1 FHSTVDNT
9 WTDTTTLDATYWY
22 RNLRHTVQLHNTITT
37 LVEEGFGFFVET
49 SPHPVL
55 TTALQDTLDTTNT
68 PTTALSTLR
77 RNHGDP
83 AQLLTALAHY
93 HVRGGTLDWTTTLPT
108 TARQVD
114 LPTYPFEQ
122 EHYWLDP
129 SPTVSDATDLGLSST
144 DHPLL
149 GAALALAD
157 SDGLVLTGRLSL
169 RSHPWLADH
178 TVLGSAL
185 LPGTAFLDLLLH
197 AGDRVG
203 CDRVDE
209 LTLETPL
216 VLPEDGGVQL
226 QLTLGEADGTG
237 RREVG
242 VHSRPET
249 APADAA
255 WTRHARAVLAAGGHP
270 DAGHLTAWPPS
281 GAAPVDLD
289 GYYARLADGGLGY
302 GPAFQGLRAVW
313 QDGDSLYAEVRL
325 PDAHRGEAER
335 YGLHPALLDAALHAL
350 GCADGA
356 QTGTGLGQL
365 PFAWTG
371 VSLHATGAE
380 ALRVRLTRTGDDSV
394 ALLVTDETGA
404 PVATADSFVLRP
416 LATDTAAGRDATL
429 DALFRIAWTP
439 VPVGEERAE
448 PHWVRGL
455 DDLPEEVPDTVAVA
469 FGPGNGDDART
480 TVRRTLELLQK
491 WLADPRYACSRL
503 VLATYG
509 ALATRQGEHVPDP
522 DRAALWGLVR
532 SAQSENPDRFLL
544 VDLDQA
550 PSSAEA
556 LPAALATASATGES
570 QLALRDGTVLAARLA
585 RAASAG
591 ALTPPPG
598 ADAWRLDTTGKGTLD
613 NLVLTACPEVHEP
626 LAPGHVRVAVR
637 AAGLNFRDV
646 LNALGMYPGPAGMLG
661 NEGAG
666 VVLEVAPDVTG
677 LAPGDRVM
685 GMFAGSF
692 GTVAVTDHRLLVRV
706 PAGWSFARA
715 AATPIVF
722 LTAYYALVDLADV
735 RPGEA
740 VLVHAAAGGVGMAAV
755 QLARH
760 LGAEVYGTAG
770 LGKWEALRP
779 SGLDAGHLADSR
791 TLGFRERF
799 LDATGQ
805 RGVDVVLNALA
816 GDFVDASLDLL
827 PRGGRFVEMGKADI
841 RDADQVAADRP
852 GVRYRA
858 FELSE
863 AGPERIGRILTEL
876 LALFEQGA
884 LTPLPLATWDVRR
897 AVDAFRH
904 VSQARHIGKVVLTVP
919 AAPDPEGTVLI
930 TGGTGVLG
938 GLLARHLV
946 TTYGVRHLLLTSRT
960 GPDTLAARELTA
972 ALSELGSDATV
983 AACDA
988 ADRDQLSALLASL
1001 DRPLTAV
1008 VHAAGVLDDG
1018 VIGSLTAERVD
1029 AVLRPKTDGALNLHD
1044 LTRDHDLAA
1053 FVLFSSAAGVL
1064 GGAGQ
1069 GGYAAA
1075 NTYLDALAQ
1084 HRRAQGLPATSL
1096 AWGLWEQRSAMTGH
1110 LEGRDVARMGRGGMA
1125 PLGSGLGLALFDAA
1139 LARDEA
1145 LLLPAALDLG
1155 ARRGGREPVPALLR
1169 GLIRTSTTRRK
1180 AESAAAPDGATLG
1193 RRLAGLGDPD
1203 RAEQLL
1209 LDLVRGHAAAV
1220 LGHGSPE
1227 AIDPGRAF
1235 KDVGFDSL
1243 TAVELRNRVAAASG
1257 LRLPATLVFDH
1268 PSPLSLARHLRAALL
1283 DGHAPAT
1290 HRPTPEPSP
1299 GAEDPVAIVAMAC
1312 RYPGGVDSPDALW
1325 QLLREGRDAL
1335 SDFPADRGWR
1345 ATGRGGFLHDAAL
1358 FDAEFFGISPRE
1370 ALAMDPQQRLLLET
1384 SWEAVERAG
1393 IDPRSLR
1400 GTRTGVFTGTSGQ
1413 DYAARLHRVPGEVEG
1428 YLGNG
1433 NAASVISGRVAYTFG
1448 LEGPALTV
1456 DTACSSSLVALH
1468 LAAAAL
1474 RRGECDLALAGGVAV
1489 MATPGLFS
1497 EFDRQGGMS
1506 SDGRCKAFAAGAD
1519 GTGFG
1524 EGVGILLVERLSDAR
1539 RNGHQVLAVVRGTA
1553 INQDGASN
1561 GLTAPNGPA
1570 QERVIREALAAA
1582 RLSAADVDVVEAH
1595 GTGTRL
1601 GDPIEAQALLATYGQ
1616 DRERPLLLGSL
1627 KSNIGHTQAA
1637 AGVGGIIK
1645 MVEAMR
1651 HGTVPKTLHVNEPT
1665 PEVDWS
1671 AGAVE
1676 LLTGARDWPENCEGR
1691 PRRAGISSFGI
1702 SGTNAHVVLEQGDDA
1717 PADATEHPGS
1727 ALPAVPFVLS
1737 GHTEAAVGAQARR
1750 LREYVADRPE
1760 LPLRDLGHS
1769 LASTRTHFPHRAAVL
1784 AGNHDELLSGLDALT
1799 TGRGIRAKAVPS
1811 RRIAFLFAGQGS
1823 QRPGMGRELYEAFP
1837 AFAEALD
1844 TV

>member
-1 FHSTVDNT
+1 
-9 WTDTTTLDATYWY
+9 
-22 RNLRHTVQLHNTITT
+22 
-37 LVEEGFGFFVET
+37 
-49 SPHPVL
+49 
-55 TTALQDTLDTTNT
+55 
-68 PTTALSTLR
+68 
-77 RNHGDP
+77 
-83 AQLLTALAHY
+83 
-93 HVRGGTLDWTTTLPT
+93 GGTPDWTTTLPT
-108 TARQVD
+108 TTHQVD
-114 LPTYPFEQ
+114 LPTYPFQ
-122 EHYWLDP
+122 RHRYWLDP
-129 SPTVSDATDLGLSST
+129 GPTVADASGLGLGPAE
-144 DHPLL
+144 HPLL

-169 RSHPWLADH
+169 RSHPWLAGH
-178 TVLGSAL
+178 QVLGAVL

-226 QLTLGEADGTG
+226 QLTLGEADGAG
-237 RREVG
+237 RREVA
-242 VHSRPET
+242 VHSRPEA
-249 APADAA
+249 APADAH
-255 WTRHARAVLAAGGHP
+255 WTRHARAVLATGGHP
-270 DAGHLTAWPPS
+270 DAGHLTAWPPPDATS
-281 GAAPVDLD
+281 VDLE
-289 GYYARLADGGLGY
+289 GYYARLADGGLDY

-313 QDGDSLYAEVRL
+313 RDGDTLYAEVRL
-325 PDAHRGEAER
+325 PDSHRAEADR

-350 GCADGA
+350 GCGTDS
-356 QTGTGLGQL
+356 GTGLGQL
-365 PFAWTG
+365 PFAWSG
-371 VSLHATGAE
+371 VSLHATGAQ
-380 ALRVRLTRTGDDSV
+380 ALRVRLTRIGDDSV
-394 ALLVTDETGA
+394 ALLVADETGA

-416 LATDTAAGRDATL
+416 LATATAGRDATL
-429 DALFRIAWTP
+429 DALFRVEWSP

-448 PHWVRGL
+448 PHWVAGL
-455 DDLPEEVPDTVAVA
+455 DDLPEEVPATVAVA
-469 FGPGNGDDART
+469 FEPSGDGVHT
-480 TVRRTLELLQK
+480 TVHRVLDLVQR
-491 WLADPRYACSRL
+491 WLADSRYDGSRL
-503 VLATYG
+503 VVATYG
-509 ALATRQGEHVPDP
+509 ALATRPGEDAPDP

-544 VDLDQA
+544 VDLDRTPA
-550 PSSAEA
+550 SAAA
-556 LPAALATASATGES
+556 LPAALATAAATDET
-570 QLALRDGTVLAARLA
+570 QLALRDGAVLAARLA
-585 RAASAG
+585 RAATST

-598 ADAWRLDTTGKGTLD
+598 ADAWRLDTTGRGTLD
-613 NLVLTACPEVHEP
+613 NLVLTPCPEVREP
-626 LAPGHVRVAVR
+626 LAPGHVRVTMR

-646 LNALGMYPGPAGMLG
+646 LNALGMYPGPAGLLG

-685 GMFAGSF
+685 GMFDGSF

-706 PAGWSFARA
+706 PDGWSFARA

-722 LTAYYALVDLADV
+722 LTAYYALVDLAGV
-735 RPGEA
+735 RPGET

-779 SGLDAGHLADSR
+779 WGLDADHLADSR
-791 TLGFRERF
+791 TLGFRDRF

-805 RGVDVVLNALA
+805 AGVDVVLNALA
-816 GDFVDASLDLL
+816 GEFVDASLDLL

-863 AGPERIGRILTEL
+863 AGPERIGRMLTEL
-876 LALFEQGA
+876 VALFEQGA
-884 LTPLPLATWDVRR
+884 LAPLPLAAWDVRR

-904 VSQARHIGKVVLTVP
+904 VSQARHVGKVVLTVP

-946 TTYGVRHLLLTSRT
+946 STHGIRHLLLTSRG
-960 GPDTLAARELTA
+960 GPDTPAARELA
-972 ALSELGSDATV
+972 DALRELGADATV
-983 AACDA
+983 AACDT
-988 ADRDQLSALLASL
+988 ADRDQLCALLESL

-1018 VIGSLTAERVD
+1018 VTGSLTADRVS
-1029 AVLRPKTDGALNLHD
+1029 AVLRPKADGARNLHD
-1044 LTRDHDLAA
+1044 LTRDHDLTA

-1084 HRRAQGLPATSL
+1084 HRRAHGLPAASL
-1096 AWGLWEQRSAMTGH
+1096 AWGLWEQRSAMTRH
-1110 LEGRDVARMGRGGMA
+1110 LDGRDVARMGRGGMT

-1139 LARDEA
+1139 HTGDEA

-1155 ARRGGREPVPALLR
+1155 ARHGSRQPVPALLR
-1169 GLIRTSTTRRK
+1169 GLIRTASVRRK
-1180 AESAAAPDGATLG
+1180 AESAANGDGGTLAH
-1193 RRLAGLGDPD
+1193 RLAGLGDPD
-1203 RAEQLL
+1203 RAERLL

-1243 TAVELRNRVAAASG
+1243 TAVELRNRVATASG

-1268 PSPLSLARHLRAALL
+1268 PSPLSLARHLRAELL
-1283 DGHAPAT
+1283 GEGAPAT
-1290 HRPTPEPSP
+1290 HRPVLKALPDAE
-1299 GAEDPVAIVAMAC
+1299 AEDPVAIVAMAC

-1325 QLLREGRDAL
+1325 KLLHEGRDAL
-1335 SDFPADRGWR
+1335 SDFPADRGWQAR
-1345 ATGRGGFLHDAAL
+1345 GRGGFLHDAAL

-1384 SWEAVERAG
+1384 SWEAIERAG
-1393 IDPRSLR
+1393 VDPRSLR

-1413 DYAARLHRVPGEVEG
+1413 DYAARLRKVPGEVEG

-1448 LEGPALTV
+1448 LEGPAVTV

-1497 EFDRQGGMS
+1497 EFGRQGGMS

-1524 EGVGILLVERLSDAR
+1524 EGVGTLLVERLSDAR
-1539 RNGHQVLAVVRGTA
+1539 RNGHQVLAVIRGTA

-1561 GLTAPNGPA
+1561 GLTAPSGPA
-1570 QERVIREALAAA
+1570 
-1582 RLSAADVDVVEAH
+1582 
-1595 GTGTRL
+1595 
-1601 GDPIEAQALLATYGQ
+1601 
-1616 DRERPLLLGSL
+1616 
-1627 KSNIGHTQAA
+1627 
-1637 AGVGGIIK
+1637 
-1645 MVEAMR
+1645 
-1651 HGTVPKTLHVNEPT
+1651 
-1665 PEVDWS
+1665 
-1671 AGAVE
+1671 
-1676 LLTGARDWPENCEGR
+1676 
-1691 PRRAGISSFGI
+1691 
-1702 SGTNAHVVLEQGDDA
+1702 
-1717 PADATEHPGS
+1717 
-1727 ALPAVPFVLS
+1727 
-1737 GHTEAAVGAQARR
+1737 
-1750 LREYVADRPE
+1750 
-1760 LPLRDLGHS
+1760 
-1769 LASTRTHFPHRAAVL
+1769 
-1784 AGNHDELLSGLDALT
+1784 
-1799 TGRGIRAKAVPS
+1799 
-1811 RRIAFLFAGQGS
+1811 
-1823 QRPGMGRELYEAFP
+1823 
-1837 AFAEALD
+1837 
-1844 TV
+1844 